1 MYLAFSKFSAG
12 LWIGTVTGWKVRVS
26 FSMSILNL
34 IISSADSSWNDRA
47 YFSKDD
53 KWSRKIHVYKPR
65 PKGAWERWQLTV
77 TVNWTLVSFPSPVIS
92 QRYLGF
98 PCPNCIVQGAGFWPS
113 LEESIPKVCTHILYP
128 LLTFP
133 EQRELWVQRAW
144 KTLYK
149 IGQTYA
155 WLPHTGWWAIF
166 FQKKNWSG
174 ISAEIIKY
182 TVKINMS

>member
-1 MYLAFSKFSAG
+1 MTINGHSKLDTSVFS
-12 LWIGTVTGWKVRVS
+12 IPR
-26 FSMSILNL
+26 
-34 IISSADSSWNDRA
+34 
-47 YFSKDD
+47 
-53 KWSRKIHVYKPR
+53 WSP
-65 PKGAWERWQLTV
+65 
-77 TVNWTLVSFPSPVIS
+77 

-166 FQKKNWSG
+166 FQKKKLKWDFG
-174 ISAEIIKY
+174 WY
-182 TVKINMS
+182 HKIYCQDQHELVFLFLFFSM

>member
-77 TVNWTLVSFPSPVIS
+77 TVNWTLVSFPSPGDLPNVTWVFPVLIAS
-92 QRYLGF
+92 CKEQVSDLLLKKVYQR
-98 PCPNCIVQGAGFWPS
+98 CV
-113 LEESIPKVCTHILYP
+113 HI
-128 LLTFP
+128 F
-133 EQRELWVQRAW
+133 
-144 KTLYK
+144 
-149 IGQTYA
+149 
-155 WLPHTGWWAIF
+155 
-166 FQKKNWSG
+166 
-174 ISAEIIKY
+174 Y
-182 TVKINMS
+182 TRC